1 MTPELRAKIEAEE
14 KYPLYTREE
23 IESVDISM
31 VSMYLASNVEA
42 RSKRQVYI
50 ACATEYASKVEELTA
65 KVSDLKEKQDEFIC
79 EFLEWMGTAYLL
91 SPALTGFMRNAPK
104 TLLTKYRAVLNSKE
118 I

>member
-42 RSKRQVYI
+42 RSKHQVYI
-50 ACATEYASKVEELTA
+50 ACATEYAAKVEELTTE
-65 KVSDLKEKQDEFIC
+65 VSDLKEKLRITEI
-79 EFLEWMGTAYLL
+79 ELANAY
-91 SPALTGFMRNAPK
+91 SD
-104 TLLTKYRAVLNSKE
+104 LTKSTQL
-118 I
+118 